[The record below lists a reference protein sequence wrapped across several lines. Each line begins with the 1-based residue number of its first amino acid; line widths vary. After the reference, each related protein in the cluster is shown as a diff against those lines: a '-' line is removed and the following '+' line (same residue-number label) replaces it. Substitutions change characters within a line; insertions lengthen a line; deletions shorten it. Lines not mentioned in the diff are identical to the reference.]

1 MANPFVLECTL
12 GVQLKS
18 TTHITQI
25 LFGFGVLSLG
35 KTYTL
40 LLAAKISKGWYT
52 SDHI

>member
-25 LFGFGVLSLG
+25 LFDFVVLFLG
-35 KTYTL
+35 KSYLL

-52 SDHI
+52 SDLI